1 MWQIYSAMANTNGGI
16 VILGIKENKSK
27 GIFEVQGVKNIEK
40 RIQDFWNTINGNK
53 TNRNLLRDEDVQK
66 LNIQGMDVGRQNMA
80 L

>member
-1 MWQIYSAMANTNGGI
+1 LWQIYSAMANTNGGI